1 MGEDVSFC
9 RLARGNGFKIYA
21 NIESS
26 TAHHGS
32 FAWKGK
38 FGESLRNIK

>member
-9 RLARGNGFKIYA
+9 RLARDSDFNIYA

-32 FAWKGK
+32 FAWKGM
-38 FGESLRNIK
+38 FGESMKSIK